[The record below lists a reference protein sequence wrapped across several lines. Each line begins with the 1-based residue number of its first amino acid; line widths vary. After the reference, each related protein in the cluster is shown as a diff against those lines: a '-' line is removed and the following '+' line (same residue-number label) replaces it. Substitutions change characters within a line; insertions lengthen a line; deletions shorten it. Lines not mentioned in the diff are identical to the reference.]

1 VYIRSW
7 WRDRNFGGDN
17 SRFTGR
23 QERDSY
29 ETGGAK
35 RSTCLKQQLSAH
47 AITAACHDRVDTFDT
62 ALMGHSLALQRLN
75 EIKLSN
81 GAQSWHARCIFP
93 VERYCRG
100 GKRAAMIK
108 A

>member
-1 VYIRSW
+1 MIRALPAA
-7 WRDRNFGGDN
+7 RNVTATKMDARRVHLWN
-17 SRFTGR
+17 
-23 QERDSY
+23 
-29 ETGGAK
+29 
-35 RSTCLKQQLSAH
+35 
-47 AITAACHDRVDTFDT
+47 TAACHDRVDTFDT

>member
-1 VYIRSW
+1 MADHSGATGISTAM
-7 WRDRNFGGDN
+7 N

-23 QERDSY
+23 QERDRHENGRTKGPS
-29 ETGGAK
+29 
-35 RSTCLKQQLSAH
+35 LKQQLTAH
-47 AITAACHDRVDTFDT
+47 AMTAACHDRVDTFDT
-62 ALMGHSLALQRLN
+62 AQMGHSLALQRLN

-81 GAQSWHARCIFP
+81 GAQSWHAGCVFP
-93 VERYCRG
+93 VERYCGG

>member
-1 VYIRSW
+1 
-7 WRDRNFGGDN
+7 
-17 SRFTGR
+17 
-23 QERDSY
+23 
-29 ETGGAK
+29 
-35 RSTCLKQQLSAH
+35 LKQQLSAL
-47 AITAACHDRVDTFDT
+47 AITAASHDRVDTFDM
-62 ALMGHSLALQRLN
+62 ALMVHSLALQRLN